1 MVELM
6 KYTPEEIEF
15 FKLRARILKLEKDL
29 EKIAIQGNLFPDA
42 SEQEKLF
49 FQHQLQRLKNRL
61 QRILEFI

>member
-1 MVELM
+1 M
-6 KYTPEEIEF
+6 KYTAEEIEF

-29 EKIAIQGNLFPDA
+29 EKIAIQGSLFPD
-42 SEQEKLF
+42 EQQKRD